1 MSKRLPRLLRVIL
14 FDPFWSFF
22 ACFRSARNSWRCWQ
36 TESPL
41 GWPRQKVTQGGLR
54 TNQLCFD
61 MFLTTWLEWW
71 EGVSDSLCAF
81 NLRVAIVPRSSVTS
95 ARFAGWCQAFSMFS
109 PFRPSKTL
117 ISSSSSSS
125 WLFYTELKTL
135 QSPGLSYRHNC
146 KNSKGAYDI
155 MILKVKGMKRSQHEA
170 EGTLS
175 CHATAMPLTRLFAWT
190 TREDWHKT
198 LYLGVHLSSF
208 WVASRNGQVA
218 NQVLEVK
225 PPIFVWFVFRWDKRG
240 EGFCQGSLPILLLIS
255 IHDERLEK

>member
-1 MSKRLPRLLRVIL
+1 MKMLTNGEPAGLTQTKSNPGRVTDKPTPCVLTCFWPLDWSDGKAFRIL
-14 FDPFWSFF
+14 CVLST
-22 ACFRSARNSWRCWQ
+22 C
-36 TESPL
+36 
-41 GWPRQKVTQGGLR
+41 
-54 TNQLCFD
+54 
-61 MFLTTWLEWW
+61 
-71 EGVSDSLCAF
+71 
-81 NLRVAIVPRSSVTS
+81 LRVAIVPRSSVTS
-95 ARFAGWCQAFSMFS
+95 SRFAGWCQAFSMGS

-155 MILKVKGMKRSQHEA
+155 MILAG
-170 EGTLS
+170 GTLS

-218 NQVLEVK
+218 NQVLEAK
-225 PPIFVWFVFRWDKRG
+225 PPIFVWFVLR
-240 EGFCQGSLPILLLIS
+240 
-255 IHDERLEK
+255 